1 MYYKILVK
9 RFCKKADSKNYKVIS
24 KLQVWSNCSSEIIF
38 FVSMHSMFNMN
49 KKELK
54 DVTLTF
60 KGNSAT
66 QTYTTNNGEKIK
78 EYYVLVE
85 NV

>member
-1 MYYKILVK
+1 
-9 RFCKKADSKNYKVIS
+9 
-24 KLQVWSNCSSEIIF
+24 
-38 FVSMHSMFNMN
+38 MHSMFNMN